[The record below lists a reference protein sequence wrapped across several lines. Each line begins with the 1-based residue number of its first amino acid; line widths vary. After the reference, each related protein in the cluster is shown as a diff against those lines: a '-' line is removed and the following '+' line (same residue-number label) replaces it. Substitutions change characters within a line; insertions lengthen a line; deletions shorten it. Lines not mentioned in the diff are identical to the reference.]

1 MKDKSNTL
9 FHINPYV
16 LERLED
22 YLQSMPD
29 GYREE
34 LLYHTSLDL
43 NEVSEDWNDYIRD
56 DGRIRLK
63 KRTNGWEGAMA
74 KKQGGLIPLL
84 FFFGAW
90 KRNPEYGGVDGE
102 LEVVDWL
109 RDCLSDIYDNSP
121 YWKGMRTNQMNM
133 EWDNLI
139 KDQVGSRGMGHLVYN
154 GTYDKLIGSNY
165 MLNPFKRRNKSLS
178 YIKPYIDA
186 TDVIEGYDELRRFW
200 ATLDQCIPVF
210 FLTPQHHYKPFLNY
224 SEESFKTLKV

>member
-29 GYREE
+29 GYRDE

-43 NEVSEDWNDYIRD
+43 NDGPDDWGNYIRG

-63 KRTNGWEGAMA
+63 KGTNGWVSALERE
-74 KKQGGLIPLL
+74 QGGLIPLL

-90 KRNPEYGGVDGE
+90 KRNPEYDGPNGE
-102 LEVVDWL
+102 AEVVDWL
-109 RDCLSDIYDNSP
+109 WDCLSDIYDNSP
-121 YWKGMRTNQMNM
+121 YWEGMGPNQRYMKVGKG
-133 EWDNLI
+133 LI
-139 KDQVGSRGMGHLVYN
+139 KKQVGNRGMGHLVYN
-154 GTYDKLIGSNY
+154 GTYDTLIGPNY
-165 MLNPFKRRNKSLS
+165 MLNPL
-178 YIKPYIDA
+178 KPYIDA

-200 ATLDQCIPVF
+200 TTLDECIPIF
-210 FLTPQHHYKPFLNY
+210 FLTPQHPHKPFLNY
-224 SEESFKTLKV
+224 SEESFAALKV